1 MCRSCVVCQSNL
13 ICSICN
19 SAFLQLWSLPWDV
32 CRCGSTVTT
41 CDHGSSWSLHGNCSL
56 FNMAHVVVQPCHT
69 DLFTLV
75 IHGCLD
81 IAVTFDY
88 TWQLQLSRHGN
99 CSCPGMATAV
109 CPAMATEAVQAWQ
122 LQLSDMFLSPN
133 SLSTTSLSCTHL
145 CTTLMAGTW
154 LLPDATCCMKVLHFF
169 RYNSWV
175 FCHPCKFNFMS
186 TTISSFFVCVTLIC
200 HIS

>member
-1 MCRSCVVCQSNL
+1 M
-13 ICSICN
+13 CSIYN
-19 SAFLQLWSLPWDV
+19 SVGLQLWSLPWDV

-99 CSCPGMATAV
+99 CICPGMAIASVSYVTSANSP
-109 CPAMATEAVQAWQ
+109 PA
-122 LQLSDMFLSPN
+122 
-133 SLSTTSLSCTHL
+133 TSLLWTHL
-145 CTTLMAGTW
+145 CMTSMAGTW
-154 LLPDATCCMKVLHFF
+154 LPPDATCCMKVLHFF

-175 FCHPCKFNFMS
+175 FCHPLQ
-186 TTISSFFVCVTLIC
+186 V
-200 HIS
+200 

>member
-1 MCRSCVVCQSNL
+1 MNNHECCTHSYSNWQIPKTIYVSFAHDHLVALFFVFSTTTVTNLLFFTCYSPQKQMQYCFLFSLFFTLLCRMCRSCVVCHSNL
-13 ICSICN
+13 MCSICN

-99 CSCPGMATAV
+99 CSLSSHGNRSCPGMATA
-109 CPAMATEAVQAWQ
+109 AVIYVPF
-122 LQLSDMFLSPN
+122 S
-133 SLSTTSLSCTHL
+133 
-145 CTTLMAGTW
+145 
-154 LLPDATCCMKVLHFF
+154 
-169 RYNSWV
+169 
-175 FCHPCKFNFMS
+175 
-186 TTISSFFVCVTLIC
+186 
-200 HIS
+200 